1 MLIIKAPKING
12 FLVEMAL
19 FQLTFLTVSADT
31 EKKKDDLENVFENSS
46 ASIQKNPT
54 PITKIEKE
62 SQIKYANK
70 PIISIEQLKIKSG
83 FSLNEIKSNIEVKP
97 IILNTISEEST
108 IINEI
113 KTITNEDVKV
123 AILKYAELKLKDGA
137 RQLSISLSTSEVQF
151 ENNVITI
158 TTNNEIQK
166 EQLIL
171 EKHHILDSLR
181 SLLENNKITL
191 EINTSKIET
200 KIKAF
205 KPVDVF
211 KDMAEKILL

>member
-1 MLIIKAPKING
+1 MVKA
-12 FLVEMAL
+12 FRLM
-19 FQLTFLTVSADT
+19 TF
-31 EKKKDDLENVFENSS
+31 KWFRF
-46 ASIQKNPT
+46 
-54 PITKIEKE
+54 
-62 SQIKYANK
+62 NK
-70 PIISIEQLKIKSG
+70 
-83 FSLNEIKSNIEVKP
+83 VKP
-97 IILNTISEEST
+97 IILNPISEESP
-108 IINEI
+108 IVNKI
-113 KTITNEDVKV
+113 KTITNDDVKE
-123 AILKYAELKLKDGA
+123 AILKYAELKLIEGA

-171 EKHHILDSLR
+171 EKHHVLDSLR

-211 KDMAEKILL
+211 KDNPV